1 MLLNMN
7 LENRSA
13 VLEGFVGSVSLTHSS
28 LTPRPTVAQHS
39 STDSTAAF
47 SQPCKIG
54 CVKFSG
60 FRLHRP
66 QLVDLGPSIVIPEQF
81 EATKALPSLTTRF
94 TETASPDKFGL
105 RDQPITSQRSPKVRA
120 NIQPCPENSK
130 QNDKP
135 TSLTKVSSAWEGIL
149 GPNRDQLIA
158 LQKKITSAGSGR
170 GVRNDMNSCNSGKVA
185 DQHSYSLFPPFSQ
198 RKTSLG
204 SFVPAEVQ
212 QPFQTA
218 LEQIYERN
226 KRITNN
232 GAQRVRKLKRRYV
245 KLLKFMTRPKKCTKE
260 LSTQGQQESN
270 GG

>member
-1 MLLNMN
+1 MN

-28 LTPRPTVAQHS
+28 LTPHPTAAQHS
-39 STDSTAAF
+39 STGSTAAF

-60 FRLHRP
+60 FRLHMP
-66 QLVDLGPSIVIPEQF
+66 QLVEMGPSIIIPEQI
-81 EATKALPSLTTRF
+81 EAAKALPSLTTSF
-94 TETASPDKFGL
+94 TEAASPDRLGL
-105 RDQPITSQRSPKVRA
+105 RDQPITSQRCPKVRA
-120 NIQPCPENSK
+120 NVQPSRGNTK

-135 TSLTKVSSAWEGIL
+135 TGLAKVSSAWEGIL

-158 LQKKITSAGSGR
+158 LQKKITSAGSGG
-170 GVRNDMNSCNSGKVA
+170 GVRNDMNSSNSGKVA
-185 DQHSYSLFPPFSQ
+185 DQRSCSLFPSFSQ

-204 SFVPAEVQ
+204 SFVPAEAQ

-245 KLLKFMTRPKKCTKE
+245 KLLKFMSRPKKCTKE

-270 GG
+270 SG

>member
-1 MLLNMN
+1 MN
-7 LENRSA
+7 LENRSV
-13 VLEGFVGSVSLTHSS
+13 VLEGLVGSVPLTHSS
-28 LTPRPTVAQHS
+28 LTPHLTVAQNS
-39 STDSTAAF
+39 STDSTADF

-66 QLVDLGPSIVIPEQF
+66 QLAELSPSIVIPEQM
-81 EATKALPSLTTRF
+81 EAIKATPGQTTSFTKA
-94 TETASPDKFGL
+94 ASPDKYGI
-105 RDQPITSQRSPKVRA
+105 RDQQITSQRCPKVRA
-120 NIQPCPENSK
+120 HIQPSPGNAT
-130 QNDKP
+130 QTDKP
-135 TSLTKVSSAWEGIL
+135 TGLSKVSSTWEGIL

-158 LQKKITSAGSGR
+158 LQKKITERRVLIDGHSNNSA
-170 GVRNDMNSCNSGKVA
+170 KVA
-185 DQHSYSLFPPFSQ
+185 DQRSCSLFPSFSQ

-204 SFVPAEVQ
+204 SFVPPEVQ

-245 KLLKFMTRPKKCTKE
+245 KLLKFMSRPKKCTKE
-260 LSTQGQQESN
+260 SSTRGHQESN
-270 GG
+270 CG